1 MSSTSPP
8 PHQLSIYHTWAFQNM
23 THVNQLWK
31 FHENGR
37 IRKRAEMAI
46 DIRTLIHFQ
55 LVKFV
60 LSGFVN
66 QFCTWHH
73 SSNDKPGRRRPS
85 VPLSYSRDPD
95 YLRAWLGKWELS
107 AKYQICQVYRVWN
120 VFGTKSQTRMLLQRD
135 LREDIWV
142 SSEQGLKLWKWDRS
156 VLLRNLL
163 GFKIKFPFSRLPIY
177 VLAKPSNSKLDL
189 WKVWPNIQYD
199 SAERGIRQ
207 IMWVDLGDILE
218 LWSLKDHI
226 IILSA
231 PY

>member
-1 MSSTSPP
+1 
-8 PHQLSIYHTWAFQNM
+8 
-23 THVNQLWK
+23 
-31 FHENGR
+31 
-37 IRKRAEMAI
+37 MAI
-46 DIRTLIHFQ
+46 GLITLIHFQ

-60 LSGFVN
+60 LLGFVN

-73 SSNDKPGRRRPS
+73 SSNGKPRKRRPS

-95 YLRAWLGKWELS
+95 YLRTWSGKWELS

-135 LREDIWV
+135 LREDFWV
-142 SSEQGLKLWKWDRS
+142 SSEHKLYSAARQGFKLWKWDRS

-163 GFKIKFPFSRLPIY
+163 GFKIKFPFSRLSIY

-199 SAERGIRQ
+199 SAE
-207 IMWVDLGDILE
+207 
-218 LWSLKDHI
+218 
-226 IILSA
+226 
-231 PY
+231 